1 MQKPFMRG
9 ILVMCSLAAAALVAA
24 AASGGDSR
32 PPTALSDLA
41 QFDDVAFITVCR
53 FSHFRSDD
61 PIVLPKFAGLSHNH
75 TFFGNRST
83 NAFSTL
89 STLGKGA
96 TTCQRSDD
104 RASYWAP
111 TLLLDGKPVTPD
123 EAQIYYRRS
132 TLARVRVFPPGLKVV
147 AGNANAQKP
156 QSTHIVFWNCST
168 DVGEATASVPTCT
181 TPSLHVHVRF
191 PNCWDG
197 KHVDSANH
205 KSHMAYSS
213 RGICPKSHPV
223 AVPQLMLIIQYP
235 VTGGAS
241 AELASGGQF
250 SGHADFFNAW
260 QQPELRRLV
269 DYCLNALRTC
279 GAVS

>member
-1 MQKPFMRG
+1 MKAFLL
-9 ILVMCSLAAAALVAA
+9 IACLAAAALVAA
-24 AASGGDSR
+24 SASGGDSR
-32 PPTALSDLA
+32 PPTSLSDLA

-96 TTCQRSDD
+96 TTCQRADD

-132 TLARVRVFPPGLKVV
+132 TLARVRAFPAGLKIV
-147 AGNANAQKP
+147 AGNSNSMKP

-168 DVGEATASVPTCT
+168 DIGDATASIPTCA

-223 AVPQLMLIIQYP
+223 AVPQLLLIIQYP

-250 SGHADFFNAW
+250 SGHGDFFNAW

-269 DYCLNALRTC
+269 DYCLNALRAC

>member
-1 MQKPFMRG
+1 MR
-9 ILVMCSLAAAALVAA
+9 IRLLLLALAAAALVAA
-24 AASGGDSR
+24 SASGGDSR
-32 PPTALSDLA
+32 PPTALSDLT
-41 QFDDVAFITVCR
+41 QFDDVSFITVCR
-53 FSHFRSDD
+53 FSHFKPDD
-61 PIVLPKFAGLSHNH
+61 PIVLPKFPGLSHNH
-75 TFFGNRST
+75 TFFGNQST

-89 STLGKGA
+89 STLSKAA
-96 TTCQRSDD
+96 TTCQRPED

-111 TLLLDGKPVTPD
+111 TLILDGKNVTPD
-123 EAQIYYRRS
+123 EAEIYYRRS
-132 TLARVRVFPPGLKVV
+132 TLARVRAFPPGLKVV
-147 AGNANAQKP
+147 AGNSKALKP

-168 DVGEATASVPTCT
+168 DVGDATASIPTCA
-181 TPSLHVHVRF
+181 TPTLHVHVRF

-197 KHVDSANH
+197 KHLDSGDH
-205 KSHMAYSS
+205 KSHMAYST
-213 RGICPKSHPV
+213 RGVCPKSHPV

-235 VTGGAS
+235 VTGGPG